1 MKKKV
6 AILNFILMLALIFA
20 VSYQSLHT
28 FSHHEH
34 DFSTCHH
41 QEENSKNT
49 FEKTISEKEDCPVC
63 EFKFATF
70 LKTEI
75 FTFKFFSPFK
85 ESPYSFSVKE
95 ATSFFCGSLFSH
107 RGPPQQV

>member
-1 MKKKV
+1 MRKYLLV
-6 AILNFILMLALIFA
+6 NLFLMFAVLFA
-20 VSYQSLHT
+20 VSYQSVHA

-34 DFSTCHH
+34 NFPSCHH
-41 QEENSKNT
+41 EGDKNKNT
-49 FEKTISEKEDCPVC
+49 FEKTISEKEDCPIC

-75 FTFKFFSPFK
+75 FTFNFYAPFK

-107 RGPPQQV
+107 RGPPIN